1 MVQGDIKSTDEW
13 VVMISA
19 TWVCHNKNKIALPV
33 LEYEPSVLDSTD
45 AFQSEK
51 KGKDFQISHVNHSS
65 STDVYAFKN
74 GLVIQ

>member
-1 MVQGDIKSTDEW
+1 MVQGDMKSTDEW

-51 KGKDFQISHVNHSS
+51 KVKIS
-65 STDVYAFKN
+65 K
-74 GLVIQ
+74 